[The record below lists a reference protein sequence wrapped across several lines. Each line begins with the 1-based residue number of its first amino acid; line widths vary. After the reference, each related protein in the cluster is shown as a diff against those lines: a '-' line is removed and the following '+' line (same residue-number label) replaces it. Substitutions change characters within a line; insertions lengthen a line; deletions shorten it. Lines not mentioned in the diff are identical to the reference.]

1 MGWLKIAF
9 NYSFYYLK
17 HSDDYKAKDN
27 IYRELMEKILIEGGD
42 TDTNA
47 AIVGGLIGALV
58 GYSGLPPAFVD
69 KVMSFEVTLPNGAM
83 NTNNPVESYRV
94 PKYHLS
100 QLID

>member
-17 HSDDYKAKDN
+17 YSDDYTTNEN
-27 IYRELMEKILIEGGD
+27 IYRELMEKILIFGGD

-69 KVMSFEVTLPNGAM
+69 KVMSFEVTLPNGTM

-100 QLID
+100 HLID

>member
-17 HSDDYKAKDN
+17 HSDDFKTKDN

-69 KVMSFEVTLPNGAM
+69 KVMSFEVTLPNGTM
-83 NTNNPVESYRV
+83 DTHNPVESYRV
-94 PKYHLS
+94 PQYHLS
-100 QLID
+100 RLID